1 MSGQNR
7 TGGFP
12 RRHRTQRATIAN
24 RQKDCTIAWLWILGM
39 GGLIRVY
46 AGSSAQWKKTALLQF
61 QKYAWLSCASSD
73 YSLWQKCEQWN
84 GRRER
89 EGWLQITI
97 YNILSSLV
105 HIVPIYLEAASFS
118 KYEYECSYWGWGA
131 LYSIFGSFVWGESYT
146 LVCLGTITAII
157 VTRFS
162 ERSGHM
168 GLLCLFLFSCIISLH
183 SWLKLSW
190 SSGFQKPL
198 VNIRRFQFQES
209 PTKWRQG

>member
-1 MSGQNR
+1 MSSQNR

-24 RQKDCTIAWLWILGM
+24 RQKDCTRAWLWFLGM

-46 AGSSAQWKKTALLQF
+46 VGSSAQWKNTALLQF
-61 QKYAWLSCASSD
+61 QKYPWLSCASSD
-73 YSLWQKCEQWN
+73 YSLWQKCEQRN

-89 EGWLQITI
+89 GLAPDYNLQYSEYSCAHCAHIFR
-97 YNILSSLV
+97 SSIIFQVWVVTEVGEHYIPFL
-105 HIVPIYLEAASFS
+105 AR
-118 KYEYECSYWGWGA
+118 
-131 LYSIFGSFVWGESYT
+131 LYGGDSYT

-157 VTRFS
+157 DTRFS

-198 VNIRRFQFQES
+198 VNIRRFQFQGS
-209 PTKWRQG
+209 PTNWRQG